1 MSRNPLERTLR
12 LPGGQPLRL
21 RRAQPG
27 DMRRIQVLYAQV
39 YGPNYPIPV
48 IQDPVRT
55 RRAIESDRYL
65 WLVADHGGRIVASL
79 VYVFDPQ
86 HRIAKAFGAVVS
98 KEYRKHRLAN
108 TMMEALQAEI
118 RRRGDV
124 DLVYATTRTVTTA
137 PQQLTENLGFAKLGL
152 FPNAHKVVEQET
164 HCLAAYFAPGALAK
178 RRVPAKLAA
187 ELSPLHTLV
196 RRQMDIM
203 EMDIGAARFFKKA
216 RGNGDSVEKEPLLFE
231 TLTARSFIKR
241 RFGRT
246 RSSGVLKDLF
256 VPFHEPNLLLITP
269 DGSTEVFLH
278 YWPQDRYSVILGGV
292 TPIRDFSYL
301 LDSVAHALAA
311 MGVNYIEL
319 LVDAYSPDRQR
330 EALAARFVPSAY
342 FPAMRLVG
350 RKRWDYVIFSRSFE
364 MLDFRNVRIV
374 SAYRDFLKEYLRLWQ
389 KFYIEDAFA

>member
-1 MSRNPLERTLR
+1 MSRNPLERLIR
-12 LPGGQPLRL
+12 LPGGHSLRL

-39 YGPNYPIPV
+39 YGPNYPIPI
-48 IQDPVRT
+48 IQDPART
-55 RRAIESDRYL
+55 RKALESDRYL
-65 WLVADHGGRIVASL
+65 WLVADHNARIMASL
-79 VYVFDPQ
+79 VYVLDPEQ
-86 HRIAKAFGAVVS
+86 RIAKAFGAVVS

-108 TMMEALQAEI
+108 TMMEAVQAEL
-118 RRRGDV
+118 RRRKAV

-137 PQQLTENLGFAKLGL
+137 PQQLTENLGFAKLGV
-152 FPNAHKVVEQET
+152 FPNAHKVFEQET
-164 HCLAAYFAPGALAK
+164 HCLAAYYAPGALAK
-178 RRVPAKLAA
+178 RRVPPVLAE
-187 ELSPLHTLV
+187 ELLTLHRLV
-196 RRQMDIM
+196 RRQMDIL
-203 EMDIGAARFFKKA
+203 ETDIGGVRLKKT
-216 RGNGDSVEKEPLLFE
+216 RGGPSEGEPLRFE
-231 TLTARSFIKR
+231 TVTAPTFIKR
-241 RFGRT
+241 RFNST
-246 RSSGVLKDLF
+246 RSSGVLKDVY

-278 YWPQDRYSVILGGV
+278 YWPLDRYSVIQGGV
-292 TPIRDFSYL
+292 TPIRDFTYL
-301 LDSVAHALAA
+301 LDSVAHALGA

-330 EALAARFVPSAY
+330 AALDARFVPSAY

-350 RKRWDYVIFSRSFE
+350 RKRWDYVVFSRSFE